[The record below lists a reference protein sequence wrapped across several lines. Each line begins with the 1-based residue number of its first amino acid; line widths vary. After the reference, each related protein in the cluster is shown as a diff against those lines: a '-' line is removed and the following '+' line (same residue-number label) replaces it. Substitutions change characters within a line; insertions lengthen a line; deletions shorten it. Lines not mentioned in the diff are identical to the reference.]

1 MAARKKGKKVMTKA
15 QKAILR
21 SRSGA
26 AVTQAEL
33 NRFRKKA
40 LDMKSTKSRSSAA
53 KAIGGVT
60 GGVAGVK
67 AGASIGKLHKGKVG
81 KMIGAAAATFGGGL
95 AGAKRGKAA
104 AKKRNKALNR
114 RK

>member
-1 MAARKKGKKVMTKA
+1 MPRKRKKVMNKA

-33 NRFRKKA
+33 ARLKKA
-40 LDMKSTKSRSSAA
+40 VKSSKFLGKKV
-53 KAIGGVT
+53 KAT
-60 GGVAGVK
+60 SAGVLGGFAGAK
-67 AGASIGKLHKGKVG
+67 AGASIGKLHKGKVA
-81 KMIGAAAATFGGGL
+81 KMLGATFGGGGL
-95 AGAKRGKAA
+95 AGVKRGKAA
-104 AKKRNKALNR
+104 AKKRNKALKR

>member
-33 NRFRKKA
+33 ARLKKA
-40 LDMKSTKSRSSAA
+40 VKSSKFLGKKV
-53 KAIGGVT
+53 KAT
-60 GGVAGVK
+60 SAGVLGGFAGAK

-81 KMIGAAAATFGGGL
+81 KMIGASGATFGGAAL
-95 AGAKRGKAA
+95 RKA
-104 AKKRNKALNR
+104 AKKR